1 MLKNINTR
9 KIHFFISLF
18 YIINK
23 IHDNNFI
30 KLLDKNS
37 K

>member
-1 MLKNINTR
+1 MLKIL
-9 KIHFFISLF
+9 IHVKFIFISLF

-30 KLLDKNS
+30 KLLDKTVN